1 MSRTVPDI
9 RVVRR
14 RLAAFAVVVALSA
27 LSGCGGGGATRSTE
41 TVAQATQPPT
51 TAPGS
56 DRGHRGGS
64 GPGGGGGARTVP
76 TLPAGWPTDVPAPPG
91 VIQGSTHGTVL
102 ALAPGSAQTVMLQTV
117 ERYRSAGFVA
127 ETDAILHNA
136 LHRVTI
142 NVENRDH
149 SASQTFVLVAVSER

>member
-1 MSRTVPDI
+1 MRRTPPDI

-14 RLAAFAVVVALSA
+14 RLTASVVLVALLA
-27 LSGCGGGGATRSTE
+27 LSGCGGGATRSTE
-41 TVAQATQPPT
+41 TVAQATQPPST
-51 TAPGS
+51 VPGS
-56 DRGHRGGS
+56 DGGHRGGG
-64 GPGGGGGARTVP
+64 GPGGGGASTVA
-76 TLPAGWPTDVPAPPG
+76 TLPAGWPADVPAPPG
-91 VIQGSTHGTVL
+91 VIQGSTHATVL

-127 ETDAILHNA
+127 ETDAILHNS

-149 SASQTFVLVAVSER
+149 SATETFVIVAVADR

>member
-1 MSRTVPDI
+1 MTRTAPHI
-9 RVVRR
+9 RVLRR
-14 RLAAFAVVVALSA
+14 RLAALVVLVALSA
-27 LSGCGGGGATRSTE
+27 LPGCGGSATRSTQ
-41 TVAQATQPPT
+41 TVAQATQPPS
-51 TAPGS
+51 AVPGS
-56 DRGHRGGS
+56 GGSHRGGGGS
-64 GPGGGGGARTVP
+64 GGGGARTVA

-91 VIQGSTHGTVL
+91 VIQGSTPATVL

-149 SASQTFVLVAVSER
+149 SATETFVIVAVAAR